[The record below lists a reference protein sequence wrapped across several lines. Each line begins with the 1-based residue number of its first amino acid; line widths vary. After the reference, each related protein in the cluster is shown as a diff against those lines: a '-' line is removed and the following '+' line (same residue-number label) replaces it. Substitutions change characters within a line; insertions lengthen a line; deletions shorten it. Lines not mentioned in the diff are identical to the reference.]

1 MHLLTPEAMRYPLN
15 IAVVGGGLM
24 GCGIAAK
31 LASAGQH
38 VIVFDNAAGAGR
50 RISDT
55 CAQTFHE
62 MVKGGVLDAGDVQA
76 CLQRVLVVGDI
87 GELAAA
93 DIVFEAIF
101 EDLDQKRSLYRK
113 LECIVTSQAIIA
125 STTSGFTP
133 ESLFENLD
141 FCERT
146 LVAHF
151 WNPPHLIPL
160 VEILG
165 GSKTESAAVD
175 FVIQLLEN
183 CGCVPVRLFKAT
195 PGFIGNRIQ
204 FAVLREALHL
214 LREGVADAQTI
225 DMVVC
230 ETLGRRY
237 RWIGPLE
244 VADAGGLGTFLK
256 IATHLM
262 PQLCKDETPLEVL
275 AEYQRLGQNG
285 RLTKQGLL
293 RWDDAR
299 EKRHQEVRLNIMKGC

>member
-1 MHLLTPEAMRYPLN
+1 
-15 IAVVGGGLM
+15 
-24 GCGIAAK
+24 
-31 LASAGQH
+31 
-38 VIVFDNAAGAGR
+38 
-50 RISDT
+50 
-55 CAQTFHE
+55 
-62 MVKGGVLDAGDVQA
+62 MVRGGVLATGDLQD
-76 CLQRVLVVGDI
+76 CLHRVLVVREM

-93 DIVFEAIF
+93 DVVFEAIF
-101 EDLDQKRSLYRK
+101 EDLDQKRALYRK
-113 LECIVTSQAIIA
+113 LEYVVTSQAIIA

-133 ESLFENLD
+133 EILFENLNY
-141 FCERT
+141 CERT

-165 GSKTESAAVD
+165 GSKTANAAVN
-175 FVIQLLEN
+175 FVIQLLET

-293 RWDDAR
+293 RWDNAR
-299 EKRHQEVRLNIMKGC
+299 EMRHQEVRLNIMKRH